1 MKTAFSTALLNTLE
15 PTEGE
20 SAQIIN
26 YVNAIPGS
34 GKTYTF
40 DHTIALPHVKN
51 RHNSLLV
58 YAAPTDRLLDE
69 RMHSLIDLGIDP
81 KKIVRISSKHT
92 INGVVQDFKDAVLGR
107 KATKTDKGK
116 KAEPNGN
123 IVLCTHECIAR
134 LPENRTGRNRVTLV
148 YDEARACLQDTYA
161 LNLPENVYDY
171 LTTPRDHDIAGEKVR
186 VRMIARRAVYEKSVD
201 DEEESVFIW
210 KWSNYGIPLPT
221 IDELSTMLPK
231 NSKQKDRA
239 QNILDFLTNIHSS
252 SLDVYVSI
260 ERKKAT
266 CEYVVSNVFS
276 PSRMFRGFA
285 KVLILSAFFESSQMY
300 HFLSRSNQI
309 DPEAVELQD
318 LTKSLL
324 DRKRIARLLRRMRR
338 VRLSYVYDLENRT
351 LTKTEM
357 QQAIVVASK
366 LSKETIQKVN
376 LAWHNIYQRKP
387 EAYRT
392 VYHSMSEERARFVSD
407 EAREPAFKLLRY
419 LDHKF
424 GLRGSV
430 IRDMA
435 TTSIKLQQA
444 FMKRVGL
451 PPEPLLVGINPRFNS
466 YREGEGKIWEAENLD
481 QFNNPGYRVFEY
493 QGVDRLTQLPIAAHG
508 LNRYK
513 HMHSCAFLASMK
525 YNLREQTFLKRAVSK
540 YDPAVDR
547 TLDYALQLLWRCNVR
562 VASQDPV
569 LLIVTDRLMAEL
581 LQERFR
587 ALAKDWLG
595 GEEESDDIL
604 RLVSPEVLIPDYTMP
619 TLLRYNL
626 DSSESIKRRNE
637 RRKTSVKGQEDSAL
651 RKAFASCAN
660 GKAYSRLTM
669 NISYNRKTGKP
680 VDDLVAARG
689 KLQTFAQWKKSP
701 EGVSAY
707 EEMSKP
713 KFNKTEAARDAL
725 NRLDASK
732 LGSRNEILKIV
743 SVIKR
748 ECPELKSQIKEW
760 YPGDSFDHN
769 WETAQDY
776 GKRYNLGWLF
786 AQATK
791 HAK

>member
-1 MKTAFSTALLNTLE
+1 MKSAFSTALPNTLE

-40 DHTIALPHVKN
+40 DHLIALPHVKN
-51 RHNSLLV
+51 KHNSLLV

-69 RMHSLIDLGIDP
+69 RMHSLIELGIDP
-81 KKIVRISSKHT
+81 RRIVRISSKHT

-221 IDELSTMLPK
+221 VEELAAMLPK
-231 NSKQKDRA
+231 NSKQKERA

-266 CEYVVSNVFS
+266 SEYVVSNVFS

-324 DRKRIARLLRRMRR
+324 DRKRIAKLLRRMRR
-338 VRLSYVYDLENRT
+338 VRLSYVYDLGNRT

-366 LSKETIQKVN
+366 LDKETMQKVN
-376 LAWHNIYQRKP
+376 IAWHKIYQKKP

-392 VYHSMSEERARFVSD
+392 VYQSMSEERARFVSD
-407 EAREPAFKLLRY
+407 DAREPAFKLLRH
-419 LDHKF
+419 LNQKF

-430 IRDMA
+430 IRDMVSA
-435 TTSIKLQQA
+435 SIKLQQA

-481 QFNNPGYRVFEY
+481 QFNIPGYKVFEY
-493 QGVDRLTQLPIAAHG
+493 QGIDRLTQLPIAAHG

-525 YNLREQTFLKRAVSK
+525 YNLREQAFLKRAVSK

-562 VASQDPV
+562 VASKDPV
-569 LLIVTDRLMAEL
+569 LLIVTDRLMADL

-587 ALAKDWLG
+587 ALAKEWLG
-595 GEEESDDIL
+595 DSVDSDDIL
-604 RLVSPEVLIPDYTMP
+604 RIVSPEVLIPGYTMP

-626 DSSESIKRRNE
+626 DSSESVKRRNE
-637 RRKTSVKGQEDSAL
+637 RRKTSVKGLEDSAL
-651 RKAFASCAN
+651 RKAFINCDN

-669 NISYNRKTGKP
+669 NISYNRKIGKP
-680 VDDLVAARG
+680 VDDLVAARA

-701 EGVSAY
+701 EGIAAY
-707 EEMSKP
+707 DALSTP
-713 KFNKTEAARDAL
+713 RFNKTEAAGDAL
-725 NRLDASK
+725 LRLDASK
-732 LGSRNEILKIV
+732 LGSRNEVLKIV

-748 ECPELKSQIKEW
+748 ECPELKPQLKAW
-760 YPGDSFDHN
+760 YPGDNFDHN
-769 WETAQDY
+769 WKTAQDY

-791 HAK
+791 YPK